1 MIQIQ
6 EIKEFLSV
14 NEETY
19 EWQGNETFH
28 IEGFCSLSNTRT
40 SCITWAKTFDGL
52 AGITDD
58 SRKKLLIVCTKP
70 EQGTL
75 GVGNYIFCKD
85 PKKVFFSILTH
96 FFSIKPSKSIE
107 KTAIVLTGK
116 MGKNVSIGH
125 GCYIGKDVEI
135 GNDVIIGNHV
145 IIECPTKIGNGTMIH
160 SGVIIGTDGF
170 GYYKDSNQYEK
181 VPHFGGVSIG
191 TNVEIG
197 ANTCIDRGTLDDT
210 QIEDGVKI
218 DNLCHIAHNVR
229 IGKNSLIIA
238 FSLLGGSSTVEEDG
252 YIAPGAIVKNQVM
265 VHSNSVVGMGA
276 VVTRDVPSGT
286 VVAGV
291 PAKIIRE
298 NDGRL

>member
-1 MIQIQ
+1 MIEIQ
-6 EIKEFLSV
+6 EIKKFLSA
-14 NEETY
+14 NEVKF
-19 EWQGNETFH
+19 EWQGNEAFH
-28 IEGFCSLSNTRT
+28 IESFCSLSNIKA
-40 SCITWAKTFDGL
+40 SCITWAKTFDKL
-52 AGITDD
+52 KEITDED
-58 SRKKLLIVCTKP
+58 RKKLLIVCTKP
-70 EQGTL
+70 EQGVL
-75 GVGNYIFCKD
+75 DIGNYILCKD
-85 PKKVFFSILTH
+85 PKKTFFSILTH
-96 FFSIKPSKSIE
+96 FFSTEPSKSIE
-107 KTAIVLTGK
+107 KTSIVLTEK

-135 GNDVIIGNHV
+135 GNDVSIGNHV
-145 IIECPTKIGNGTMIH
+145 VIECPTKIGNGTMIH

-191 TNVEIG
+191 MNVEIG

-210 QIEDGVKI
+210 KIEDGVKI

-238 FSLLGGSSTVEEDG
+238 FSLMGGSCTVEEDG
-252 YIAPGAIVKNQVM
+252 YIAPGAIVKNQVT

-276 VVTRDVPSGT
+276 VVTKDVPSGA